1 VAARPY
7 CYAYTQKT
15 ELERQCVEML
25 RSGIIWP
32 SSSVFSALILLVK
45 KHDGSWRFFIDYRA
59 LSDRTMKDKFPIPV
73 VEELLDELCG
83 ARFFIKLDL
92 RSVYHQVR
100 MHTDDVKKTTFGT
113 HEGLFEFL
121 VMSFGLINA
130 STTFQALMNEVLH
143 LFLRRFILVFFDD
156 ILIYSASWSEHLW
169 HVRLVLSKLQEHQLF
184 VRRSKCSF
192 GLQSVAYLGH
202 VISEAGVT
210 MDNQKVEVVLQWLVS
225 QMVRVVHTFL
235 GLTGYYCR
243 FIHDYGLIATPLT
256 KLLYKDAFK
265 WSAEAE
271 SAFCAP
277 QQALTSVHVLQLP
290 AFDKDFIVECDVS
303 GHGFGAVLHQG
314 TRPVAFFS

>member
-59 LSDRTMKDKFPIPV
+59 LSDRTMKDKFLIPV

-169 HVRLVLSKLQEHQLF
+169 HVRLVLSKLQEH
-184 VRRSKCSF
+184 
-192 GLQSVAYLGH
+192 
-202 VISEAGVT
+202 
-210 MDNQKVEVVLQWLVS
+210 
-225 QMVRVVHTFL
+225 
-235 GLTGYYCR
+235 
-243 FIHDYGLIATPLT
+243 
-256 KLLYKDAFK
+256 
-265 WSAEAE
+265 
-271 SAFCAP
+271 
-277 QQALTSVHVLQLP
+277 
-290 AFDKDFIVECDVS
+290 
-303 GHGFGAVLHQG
+303 
-314 TRPVAFFS
+314 